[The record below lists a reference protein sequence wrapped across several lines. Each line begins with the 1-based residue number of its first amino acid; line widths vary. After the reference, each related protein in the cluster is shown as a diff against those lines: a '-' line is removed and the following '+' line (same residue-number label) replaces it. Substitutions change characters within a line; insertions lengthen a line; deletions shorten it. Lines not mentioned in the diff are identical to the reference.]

1 MLVFVSIGEHI
12 AGQLEA
18 IQQEERRLAIE
29 NNLQIIPSSQY
40 LSSVWSQRKDN
51 YWTSGRRTKLI
62 NDTQKIS

>member
-40 LSSVWSQRKDN
+40 HSLDLYPLTQMKNW
-51 YWTSGRRTKLI
+51 I
-62 NDTQKIS
+62 NDLKFFYIYIYK

>member
-40 LSSVWSQRKDN
+40 HSLDL
-51 YWTSGRRTKLI
+51 YPL
-62 NDTQKIS
+62 TQMKN

>member
-40 LSSVWSQRKDN
+40 HSALTPS
-51 YWTSGRRTKLI
+51 TSNEKL
-62 NDTQKIS
+62 N

>member
-12 AGQLEA
+12 AGLLEA

-40 LSSVWSQRKDN
+40 HSNHS
-51 YWTSGRRTKLI
+51 
-62 NDTQKIS
+62 ISTLYLK

>member
-40 LSSVWSQRKDN
+40 HSLDLYPLPQMKN
-51 YWTSGRRTKLI
+51 
-62 NDTQKIS
+62 